1 MYSKKMIISKERVVY
16 YLKRYWWIVIVAL
29 LVGVVLGMYSIMNR
43 ESQTLENE
51 QERILESKFLVIAGE
66 DEKISVSSLISD
78 CKVLLQSKE
87 LKEQL
92 DSIEKQNSVFEI
104 ELKEIESSNCFTLVV
119 FAETK
124 ESAEKIS

>member
-51 QERILESKFLVIAGE
+51 QERILEL
-66 DEKISVSSLISD
+66 SLIH
-78 CKVLLQSKE
+78 
-87 LKEQL
+87 
-92 DSIEKQNSVFEI
+92 I
-104 ELKEIESSNCFTLVV
+104 
-119 FAETK
+119 
-124 ESAEKIS
+124 